1 MERGRWARYV
11 ALGDSL
17 TAGRDDLGPGG
28 ARIGW
33 ARRLAGML
41 GERTGVACTLT
52 NLAKDGA
59 SVDMVLA
66 RQLPVL
72 AGLGAEGRDG
82 AGRLGEG
89 RWPDLVSVTVGM
101 NDIRDP
107 GFEPGRFA
115 VGVGTLLDGLVATR
129 ATVLTCTLPDMA
141 GILPVPAGLVEVARQ
156 RLRQASDVIRE
167 QAAGRD
173 VVCLDVWAM
182 AGAADLALF
191 GPDRIH
197 PNASGH
203 QLIAASFAALLLAD
217 APGT

>member
-1 MERGRWARYV
+1 V

-28 ARIGW
+28 VRIGW
-33 ARRLAGML
+33 ARRLAGLL

-59 SVDMVLA
+59 SVEVVLA
-66 RQLPVL
+66 RQLPVV
-72 AGLGAEGRDG
+72 AGLGAEGHVEPGG
-82 AGRLGEG
+82 A

-107 GFEPGRFA
+107 GFEPERFA
-115 VGVGTLLDGLVATR
+115 VGVGALLDGLARTG

-141 GILPVPAGLVEVARQ
+141 GILPVPADLVEVARQ

-167 QAAGRD
+167 QAARRD
-173 VVCLDVWAM
+173 AVCLDVWAM
-182 AGAADLALF
+182 AGAADVALF

-203 QLIAASFAALLLAD
+203 RLIAAAFAALLLAD
-217 APGT
+217 APVP